1 MMVFGAVF
9 LAIDMYFVVWV
20 VSLKLKLPQTV
31 GKRLAKAMFGR
42 IDNTS
47 IGKRLNGLVVR
58 R

>member
-31 GKRLAKAMFGR
+31 AKRLANAIFGR

>member
-31 GKRLAKAMFGR
+31 AKRLAKAMFGR